1 MVLRFFKHNILC
13 PFSFPRNFLTH
24 LGVKIGSKFELFLS
38 AACYKTRKALAVAVE
53 SFSLVL
59 LIISKLIFQ
68 LVFVEIAY

>member
-13 PFSFPRNFLTH
+13 PFSRNFLTH
-24 LGVKIGSKFELFLS
+24 FGVKIGSKFELLLNVT
-38 AACYKTRKALAVAVE
+38 CYKIRKALALAVD